1 MDGLS
6 PHRRIAAGTGQLTVL
21 IEVGT
26 LGLFFAAS
34 IALALAPGP
43 DNFFVLAQSAAHGV
57 GAGLMITLGL
67 CTGLIVHT
75 TAVALGV
82 AVIFQT
88 SALAFNGL
96 KLVGATYLLYLAWQ
110 SVRARPE
117 ELEARREQTLSPRRL
132 FGRGVIMNITNPKVA
147 IFFLAFLPQFADPAR
162 GSVTLQIF
170 ALGLVFIVAAALVFS
185 LIAWGTGF
193 LGGWLRGS
201 ATAQRALNLL
211 AGTVFVTLAV
221 RLAISER
228 SL

>member
-1 MDGLS
+1 MRATGVVGPGLERTRYRLLPGAGGRTDGRMDGLS

-67 CTGLIVHT
+67 CTGLILHT

-147 IFFLAFLPQFADPAR
+147 IFFLQ
-162 GSVTLQIF
+162 TNIYC
-170 ALGLVFIVAAALVFS
+170 FS
-185 LIAWGTGF
+185 LPK
-193 LGGWLRGS
+193 
-201 ATAQRALNLL
+201 
-211 AGTVFVTLAV
+211 
-221 RLAISER
+221 
-228 SL
+228 